1 MKLDIEDQ
9 LQQIIEI
16 STRKAAIEE
25 WKSSS
30 EKQRAP
36 LYNYRGDHVQQVV
49 NLAKYIGE
57 STNANMEILTLAAW
71 FHDIAKPGIE
81 GIEITHHGEASAE
94 IAGDWLAEAGYDL
107 ETSAQVAN
115 AVRNHVGL
123 KLKKSLEPIE
133 AQVLWEADKI
143 LKLGLIGV
151 LQYILNGI
159 RIKPGQSLSDFSQS
173 LKEFLPLA
181 EELTASVVTER
192 GKEIAKERL
201 ERLYLLSKMLESEL
215 HPQKQ

>member
-1 MKLDIEDQ
+1 ML
-9 LQQIIEI
+9 
-16 STRKAAIEE
+16 
-25 WKSSS
+25 
-30 EKQRAP
+30 
-36 LYNYRGDHVQQVV
+36 
-49 NLAKYIGE
+49 
-57 STNANMEILTLAAW
+57 
-71 FHDIAKPGIE
+71 GI
-81 GIEITHHGEASAE
+81 
-94 IAGDWLAEAGYDL
+94 
-107 ETSAQVAN
+107 VP
-115 AVRNHVGL
+115 
-123 KLKKSLEPIE
+123 LKKSLEPIE